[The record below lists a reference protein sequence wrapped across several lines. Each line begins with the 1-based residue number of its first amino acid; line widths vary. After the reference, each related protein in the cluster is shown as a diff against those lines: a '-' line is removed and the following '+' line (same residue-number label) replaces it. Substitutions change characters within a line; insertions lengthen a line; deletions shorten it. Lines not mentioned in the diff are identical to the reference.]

1 MEPVRPVV
9 TPVTAAPVVRAAQRP
24 AMVAPAALVVSVGIF
39 VVLLVFPQKER
50 GTGRFEAGGG
60 RNITRDSPR
69 KAIELAARFTLLVA
83 MLAGAWGLARL
94 SGVLAAGIFGG

>member
-1 MEPVRPVV
+1 ML
-9 TPVTAAPVVRAAQRP
+9 TPMILGLTQDGTSNGSL
-24 AMVAPAALVVSVGIF
+24 VAIVDRILAAALVVSVGIF